1 MIPKPSM
8 MITTQMGNGV
18 DPDTP
23 IPPVDPTA
31 SELCIAQ
38 LDKSVLV
45 YLRVAL
51 GLDLFTTVE
60 DIYVELGLYASVGTI
75 FKYRSISQV
84 I

>member
-1 MIPKPSM
+1 M
-8 MITTQMGNGV
+8 MITTQMGNGL

-31 SELCIAQ
+31 SESYITQ

-51 GLDLFTTVE
+51 GLDSFATVE
-60 DIYVELGLYASVGTI
+60 DICVELGLYATVGAI